1 MYSCGWSEGMRNI
14 DEKTFYFRKPLIFVV
29 FVAFFLIGIFSFSD
43 QLYGIFGKENY
54 VTIHLLIEIFII
66 VATMSTALQIWTSS
80 KYNLTNR
87 VVYLSSLFMF
97 IGIIE
102 VLHTLSYKGMPFFIY
117 DSDPY
122 IATWFYITS
131 RLILPLG
138 LIAIFSTSEKQV
150 NNDFRIVVWMLVSV
164 LICFTIYIVYIPAK
178 ILPPLVDEN
187 GTTTLKN
194 VLQYLAMAFQIIFI
208 IILVKKHQLTKKKNI
223 YYILASVCLIIS
235 DILYTTYLDVYDI
248 NNFLGH
254 LFQLTAYYMLFQTI
268 YYSSI
273 ELPYREVISAKQS
286 LEKSEKEMKKMA
298 YFDNLTGLP
307 NERYLIKQLKIALF
321 KNSDKKIIIL
331 LEIDRLAMIQST
343 LGSHFSDKL
352 KQIVVKRI
360 RQALPEEYT
369 LSIIRD
375 EHFAIFIEEK
385 ITEQQLLE
393 FVQLLQVIMKQPFQI
408 QHFSLNSR
416 LNIGIAEYPKDAV
429 NKHELLM
436 FAQFAMYEAR
446 NTLENALFYEPAMSE
461 KRSARISLENDL
473 RKAIQNDELFLEYQP
488 QLHLKSGKIQSMEA
502 LVRWQHP
509 TKGWVSPGDFIPIAE
524 ESGLIIPIGQW
535 VLKTA
540 CEQAK
545 KWQEQNKS
553 VKVAVNLSLGQL
565 LQDDL
570 VEYIRSILEN
580 TKLDPNYLQLEIT
593 ESMTM
598 NMQSVTSIIQQLQAL
613 GITIAVDD
621 FGTGYSSL
629 SYLKDFPLDCL
640 KIDRTFVWNIDQS
653 QDGDALV
660 LMILSMAK
668 HLKLKVVAEG
678 IETEKQLSY
687 LMQTACDKVQ
697 GFLISKPL
705 KIDIL
710 EQRFDEIEVNAQQLL
725 EKLQPHIN

>member
-1 MYSCGWSEGMRNI
+1 MKKI
-14 DEKTFYFRKPLIFVV
+14 DEQTFYIRNPLV
-29 FVAFFLIGIFSFSD
+29 FLSIVAILLTAIYLFSD
-43 QLYGIFGKENY
+43 QLYAVFGKENY

-66 VATMSTALQIWTSS
+66 VIAMATALQIWATSR
-80 KYNLTNR
+80 YNLTNR
-87 VVYLSSLFMF
+87 VVYFSSLFMF

-102 VLHTLSYKGMPFFIY
+102 ILHTLSYKGMPFFIY

-122 IATWFYITS
+122 VATWFYITS
-131 RLILPLG
+131 RLILPIG
-138 LIAIFSTSEKQV
+138 LIAIFSTTEKQV
-150 NNDFRIVVWMLVSV
+150 NNDFRIVVWTLVSV
-164 LICFTIYIVYIPAK
+164 FICFTIYIIYTPMK
-178 ILPPLVDEN
+178 ILPALVDEN
-187 GTTTLKN
+187 GTTALKN
-194 VLQYLAMAFQIIFI
+194 ALQYVAMSLQIIFI
-208 IILVKKHQLTKKKNI
+208 IVLAMQHQLTKKKNI
-223 YYILASVCLIIS
+223 YYILSSVCLIIS
-235 DILYTTYLDVYDI
+235 DILFTTYLDVYDI

-254 LFQLTAYYMLFQTI
+254 LFQLVAFYMMFQTI
-268 YYSSI
+268 YYTST
-273 ELPYREVISAKQS
+273 ELPYREVFSAKQS
-286 LEKSEKEMKKMA
+286 LEKSEKAMEKMA
-298 YFDNLTGLP
+298 YFDKLTGLP
-307 NERYLIKQLKIALF
+307 NERYLIKQLKTALF
-321 KNSDKKIIIL
+321 KNSDKKTLIL

-352 KQIVVKRI
+352 KHIVAKRI
-360 RQALPEEYT
+360 SKILPEEYT
-369 LSIIRD
+369 FSLVRD
-375 EHFAIFIEEK
+375 EHFAILIEEN
-385 ITEQQLLE
+385 ITEQQLKE
-393 FVQLLQVIMKQPFQI
+393 FVQLLQVMMKQPFQI

-429 NKHELLM
+429 NKHDLLM

-446 NTLENALFYEPAMSE
+446 NTVDNALFYEPSMSE

-509 TKGWVSPGDFIPIAE
+509 TKGWISPGEFIPIAE

-545 KWQEQNKS
+545 RWQEQNKS

-565 LQDDL
+565 LQEDL
-570 VEYIRSILEN
+570 VEYVRSILES
-580 TKLDPNYLQLEIT
+580 TELDPNYLQLEIT

-598 NMQSVTSIIQQLQAL
+598 NMQSVTLIIQQLQAL

-640 KIDRTFVWNIDQS
+640 KIDRSFVWNIDQS

-687 LMQTACDKVQ
+687 LMQTACDQVQ

-705 KIDIL
+705 KADIL
-710 EQRFDEIEVNAQQLL
+710 EQRFDEIEVNARDLL
-725 EKLQPHIN
+725 EKLQPQII